1 MKKVIAIMAVLT
13 VLVMVFSINQV
24 AASSEDTLTAKK
36 TPGAQATAQAI
47 RKAGADVD
55 EIKTEKGKPQKTV
68 NRKGEIV
75 SAVEGS
81 LVISLRDET
90 LLTVILTEDTIVK
103 TPGKNTEF
111 SDTAAALLVG
121 LKVTVKGVLEEDGSL
136 TAQKISVIPG
146 KPVKMSNVG
155 VVSVYTP
162 GASIEITDKNGEV
175 FVYLLDV
182 DTKYLPEARI
192 AELQVGSLV
201 TIISPRDV
209 TGQPVVAAGVVIHP
223 LGTDLED
230 IEEPETLEPTETP
243 EPTEAPEGD

>member
-1 MKKVIAIMAVLT
+1 
-13 VLVMVFSINQV
+13 
-24 AASSEDTLTAKK
+24 
-36 TPGAQATAQAI
+36 
-47 RKAGADVD
+47 
-55 EIKTEKGKPQKTV
+55 
-68 NRKGEIV
+68 
-75 SAVEGS
+75 
-81 LVISLRDET
+81 
-90 LLTVILTEDTIVK
+90 
-103 TPGKNTEF
+103 
-111 SDTAAALLVG
+111 

-155 VVSVYTP
+155 VVSAYTP
-162 GASIEITDKNGEV
+162 EVSIEITDKKGEI

-182 DTKYLPEARI
+182 DTKFLPEERI

-209 TGQPVVAAGVVIHP
+209 SGQPVVAAGVVIHP

-230 IEEPETLEPTETP
+230 VEEPETLEPTETP